1 MSSDQSAERRNDEA
15 TRSVKIQFHSILL
28 LGTNVHERQVFRV
41 DNTAATFFFS
51 FNFQEAYNTFQRK
64 RHLRDWKKWIDRD
77 R

>member
-51 FNFQEAYNTFQRK
+51 FNFSRGIQHISEETTSQR
-64 RHLRDWKKWIDRD
+64 LEEMDR
-77 R
+77 